1 LAFNENSRV
10 KIPALIHLEK
20 LGYHYLSLKTLN
32 WDKETNIITE
42 ILERK
47 VQELNPSNSLQEIKL
62 HLKQVLATLDNDD
75 LGRAFYNHLTN
86 QNGIKLIDLD
96 DFHNNQFNCVT
107 EFEFENDL
115 DSFRPDINL
124 LINGLPLV
132 LIEVKKPNNKEGIGA
147 EKSRM
152 SVRLQN
158 PKFKQIFNLTQIMV
172 FSNNMEYD
180 EENPNAIEGAFY
192 STVDSKESKFNFM
205 REEIFDYN
213 SAWLYPEN
221 SDVEFILEDNNL
233 VQIKNTA
240 EFEMNCQPTTPTH
253 RLLTSLFDKN
263 RLAFLLKYAICYTQT
278 TKGIEKHIMRYPQLF
293 ATFALEDALDQG
305 SKGGIIW
312 HTQGSGKTALAF
324 YNVRFLKDYYKKR
337 NTVTKIYFVVDRLQL
352 LKQAKSEFSMRG
364 LKVNTINS
372 KEEFLEDFTKTQAI
386 ANSSGQLEIT
396 VLNIQKFAEDA
407 QDLFKK
413 EYAVNIQR
421 VFFID
426 EAHRSYKPTGSFFA
440 NLRSSDREAIL
451 ICLTGTPLIGDEPS
465 TKLFGSY
472 IHKYYYN
479 QSIAD
484 GYTLRL
490 IREEIDTTF
499 SSNLKSAITKI
510 EEIEKGKLPRE
521 LVLAHKN
528 FVKPILAY
536 IVEDLARTRL
546 LNGNP
551 SIGGMIVCDSSE
563 QAKELYR
570 QISSDYPEQRAA
582 LILHDVG
589 TKDDRDEESES
600 FKAGELDFLIVYN
613 MLLTGF
619 DAPRLKKIYFGRVI
633 KDHNLLQALTR
644 VNRPYADFKY
654 GYVVDFADITDE
666 FNKTNAAYYSELTSE
681 MGSEG
686 EGYSELFVSKSEIE
700 AKITEISE
708 TLFLYD
714 LKNAETFSQQI
725 SKVSNTEE
733 IRTVVKAL
741 NSARE
746 SYNLIKSMGYKELAD
761 RMDFRQ
767 LHVLHIEA
775 TNRLELVLLKERLD
789 VSDQTKA
796 LLNSALEDI
805 DFTFKKVSEKELE
818 IGNKLKA
825 SIRKVRQALLKNFD
839 EKDPEFISLY
849 DELKR
854 VLRKRNISE
863 SSSDDVERD
872 VVILEEVF
880 RKAQEL
886 HNKNLNLAH
895 KYNGDVKFARIHKL
909 IQSESS
915 GLSVNKIFELL
926 DNLRRQVNIIVSS
939 NQAMLNNIEYF
950 ESEVRLMITR
960 LFDQDSAIASS
971 LDIDKVR
978 IYVTTEYLREISEKE
993 AA

>member
-1 LAFNENSRV
+1 MAFNENSRV

-20 LGYHYLSLKTLN
+20 LGYQYLSLKTLS
-32 WDKETNIITE
+32 WDKDTNIVTE

-47 VQELNPSNSLQEIKL
+47 AQELNPSKSLQEIKL
-62 HLKQVLATLDNDD
+62 YLKQVVATLANDD
-75 LGRAFYNHLTN
+75 LGRAFYNHITN
-86 QNGIKLIDLD
+86 QNGIRLIDLE
-96 DFHNNQFNCVT
+96 DFHNNQLNCVT

-115 DSFRPDINL
+115 ESFRPDINL

-158 PKFKQIFNLTQIMV
+158 PKFKKIFNLTQIMV

-180 EENPNAIEGAFY
+180 NENPNAIEGAFY
-192 STVDSKESKFNFM
+192 STVDSKEPKFNFM
-205 REEIFDYN
+205 REELLDYN
-213 SAWLYPEN
+213 SATLYPEN
-221 SDVEFILEDNNL
+221 SNVDSILEDNNL
-233 VQIKNTA
+233 LEIKNSP
-240 EFEMNCQPTTPTH
+240 EFEMNCVQTTPTH
-253 RLLTSLFDKN
+253 RILTSLFQKN
-263 RLAFLLKYAICYTQT
+263 RLAFLLKYGICYTHS
-278 TKGIEKHIMRYPQLF
+278 TKGIEKHIMRYPQIF
-293 ATFALEDALDQG
+293 ATFALEETLEQG

-324 YNVRFLKDYYKKR
+324 YNVRFLRDYYQAK
-337 NTVTKIYFVVDRLQL
+337 NVVTKIYFVVDRLQL
-352 LKQAKSEFSMRG
+352 LRQAKSEFSMRG

-372 KEEFLEDFTKTQAI
+372 KEEFLADFTKTQAI
-386 ANSSGQLEIT
+386 ANSGGQLEIT

-407 QDLFKK
+407 QDLFNSD
-413 EYAVNIQR
+413 YDVNIQR
-421 VFFID
+421 IFFID
-426 EAHRSYKPTGSFFA
+426 EAHRSYKLSGSFFA
-440 NLRSSDREAIL
+440 NLRSSDRDAIL

-499 SSNLKSAITKI
+499 SSNLKSAISKI

-521 LVLAHKN
+521 LVLSHKN
-528 FVKPILAY
+528 FVKPILSY
-536 IVEDLARTRL
+536 IVEDLARSRL
-546 LNGNP
+546 VNGNP
-551 SIGGMIVCDSSE
+551 SIGGMIVCDSSD
-563 QAKELYR
+563 QAKEIYR
-570 QISSDYPEQRAA
+570 HIISDFPTQRAA

-589 TKDDRDEESES
+589 TKEERDEESES
-600 FKAGELDFLIVYN
+600 FKAGEIDFLIVYN

-619 DAPRLKKIYFGRVI
+619 DAPRLKKIYFCRVI
-633 KDHNLLQALTR
+633 RDHNLLQALTR

-666 FNKTNAAYYSELTSE
+666 FNKTNAAYYSELTAE
-681 MGSEG
+681 MGSDG
-686 EGYSELFVSKSEIE
+686 DGYSELFVSKNEIE

-733 IRTVVKAL
+733 IRAVVKAL

-761 RMDFRQ
+761 KMDFRQ

-775 TNRLELVLLKERLD
+775 SNRLELVLLKERLD

-796 LLNSALEDI
+796 LLNSALEEI

-825 SIRKVRQALLKNFD
+825 NIRKVRQALLKNFD

-854 VLRKRNISE
+854 ILRKRNISE
-863 SSSDDVERD
+863 SSSDDVEQD
-872 VVILEEVF
+872 VLILEEVF
-880 RKAQEL
+880 KKAQEL
-886 HNKNLNLAH
+886 HNRNLNLAH
-895 KYNGDVKFARIHKL
+895 KYNGDVKFARIHKIL
-909 IQSESS
+909 QSESS
-915 GLSVNKIFELL
+915 GLSVNRIFHLL
-926 DNLRRQVNIIVSS
+926 DNVRKQVNSIVAN

-950 ESEVRLMITR
+950 ENEVRLMVTR
-960 LFDQDSAIASS
+960 LFDQDAAIAST
-971 LDIDKVR
+971 LDVDKVR
-978 IYVTTEYLREISEKE
+978 IYVTTEYLREISEKD